1 MKKQNLSHYFEWV
14 SAAISPFPWQCSDLY
29 VMENQQR
36 GKFTEK
42 QNKANKT
49 NSASSKTAKTVLLW
63 WIHSKWKHPRTKDIV
78 NTFQKKMDKE
88 KTAKSQGKYYAWFQ
102 VQLKRTRIKN
112 HMAKGGIWPQ
122 QVESFAIQTFF
133 FKFTETNFALEC
145 DYTRLLPISENE
157 IVWKSHM
164 PSNQIASWM
173 HKWNVYVHSTPPYQ
187 PFEYSH
193 KDAKLSKGLP
203 SSNKNIHQMLLVHDS
218 KRCNCNSFVWQSK
231 SDYFLPLQRIQNTFK
246 IELCA
251 RWCLFF

>member
-49 NSASSKTAKTVLLW
+49 NNASSKTAKAVLLW
-63 WIHSKWKHPRTKDIV
+63 WIHSKWKHSRIMSTLFRRTWIEKGKKSREVLCLISGSTKD
-78 NTFQKKMDKE
+78 Q
-88 KTAKSQGKYYAWFQ
+88 
-102 VQLKRTRIKN
+102 KRTRLKN
-112 HMAKGGIWPQ
+112 PVAKGGIWPQ